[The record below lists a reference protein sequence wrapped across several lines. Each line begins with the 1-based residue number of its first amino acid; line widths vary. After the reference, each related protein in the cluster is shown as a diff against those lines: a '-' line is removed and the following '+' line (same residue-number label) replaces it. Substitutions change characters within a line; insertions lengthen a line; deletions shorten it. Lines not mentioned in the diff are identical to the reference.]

1 MGRKGWQGDKFAH
14 AAHIKRHTKG
24 TSNEISFS
32 VLDAAKLAMEDGK
45 DQLSNPSLLGRI
57 PLFTLSARKKKV
69 ASTPAKEQELVLPG
83 GDPVQ
88 ADTASAVPQ
97 AVSPVAAPPPGEPAS
112 TAVVAAALSPAR
124 GVKKDKT
131 RGETPSVSR
140 EIEIARRKA
149 RRRLYRICGIAFVVV
164 VSVCLLGA
172 AGSYLY
178 QGHQEHMGYVNELSA
193 ALDEVAEVDEF
204 LVDMDAVLANPTEQ
218 SLEKL
223 ESLQSDIVAS
233 RTQLE
238 QAKDHAANAVAGMRD
253 STTDKEAAGNATVA
267 INARMTMLDE
277 GEAMIDAA
285 IDFIQASEELEEA
298 WASVVEGD
306 SLVRDAARL
315 VSEFSME
322 NIISSREKTQAAIA
336 VFQQAQDRLDALA
349 GAYPQLDLRT
359 QQTYLEKRLE
369 AQQHA
374 LASDD
379 AILAEDTAT
388 AAAENEAY
396 NAAEAEAVSL
406 AKDLPDDPSSPA
418 RDVYASEV
426 ENPAGGYEEAR
437 AQAAAADAFLRE
449 YFGSSGK

>member
-406 AKDLPDDPSSPA
+406 AKDLPDDRSSPA